1 MSGPPHRMWKDF
13 DKIFDTNCIGREEG
27 SWELVIIFSKN
38 VYCST
43 PKLLTELRILQIWF
57 IHGAQITLD
66 VRQCAE
72 VQFSAEVSFRWG
84 FQSSFTTCKLG
95 VPKWV
100 VKRGYILTAIYWTYN
115 YGCC

>member
-66 VRQCAE
+66 VRQCAQ
-72 VQFSAEVSFRWG
+72 VQFSAEGLLGGVFRAASQLVNLQCRNRW
-84 FQSSFTTCKLG
+84 
-95 VPKWV
+95 
-100 VKRGYILTAIYWTYN
+100 
-115 YGCC
+115 